1 MDSLIGP
8 ILDTWRIQ
16 PLNACCKLQPGPG
29 GSALRVRDYVPVGG
43 VPVVNAQDIDH
54 GRITIPQTNVS
65 AEAAT
70 RRLGRYRIIPGD
82 ILLVRVGGAIRHALT
97 GPEHDQWVQGGSCI
111 RLRAQGDV
119 LPAYLSCYL
128 SHPAVGDWLMQR
140 TRRGV
145 VSTRTPA
152 TIATL
157 PIVIPPTEAQLV
169 TIDTIEAI
177 DTKVQVHEEVVRAT
191 EALRDLVL
199 RQLLSGD
206 RTPA

>member
-8 ILDTWRIQ
+8 IPDGWRIQ
-16 PLNACCKLQPGPG
+16 PLNACCELQPGPG
-29 GSALRVRDYVPVGG
+29 GSALRATDYVPVGG
-43 VPVVNAQDIDH
+43 VPVVNAQDIDR
-54 GRITIPQTNVS
+54 GRISIPQANVS

-70 RRLGRYRIIPGD
+70 RRLDRYRIIPGD

-111 RLRAQGDV
+111 RLRTQGDV

-128 SHPAVGDWLMQR
+128 THPAVGDWLLRR

-157 PIVIPPTEAQLV
+157 PIVIPRTEAQLA
-169 TIDTIEAI
+169 TIEAI
-177 DTKVQVHEEVVRAT
+177 EAIDAKIQVYEEIVQAT
-191 EALRDLVL
+191 GALRDLVL
-199 RQLLSGD
+199 QQLLSGD
-206 RTPA
+206 LTPA

>member
-8 ILDTWRIQ
+8 IPDTWRIQ
-16 PLNACCKLQPGPG
+16 PLNTCCELQPGPG
-29 GSALRVRDYVPVGG
+29 GSALRATDYVPVGG
-43 VPVVNAQDIDH
+43 VPVVNAQDIDQ
-54 GRITIPQTNVS
+54 GRITIPQTHVS

-70 RRLGRYRIIPGD
+70 RRLGRYRIVPGD

-157 PIVIPPTEAQLV
+157 PIVVPRTEAQLA
-169 TIDTIEAI
+169 AI
-177 DTKVQVHEEVVRAT
+177 DAIDAIDAKIQVHEEIVRAT
-191 EALRDLVL
+191 GALRDLVL
-199 RQLLSGD
+199 RQLLSGNHT
-206 RTPA
+206 RA